1 MALGNTYFDLLIGG
15 VKRLFYLIY
24 NLFDDWILPKP
35 PVEPEWKIWK
45 WGGKTYD
52 TRSVNPNIFSSGSIN
67 NYTVPKVDSNWS
79 QVPTAIYDNLIS
91 HNTNSNSWT
100 NSLYNILWYT
110 GITVVTLSVGFLAYS
125 IYTDPGIITKHIPF
139 RSHGNAPINPADAP
153 DININDNRTNP
164 ISLLFENTI
173 GLYNSYRGML
183 NILNPFYWLSGNTT
197 NIEFDAFLASQANP
211 QTYNSRYYP
220 FTIHN
225 PHDSWLTKL
234 RFSVFGESDTER
246 LLRGN
251 RERVCRDAIDNL
263 FLNSS
268 QNIPEGSYL
277 RQSVA
282 GTGVNTPLHGSVL
295 GETVNELNV
304 KNAFA
309 RANIPLDTSAL
320 PDAASD
326 WSDHKPDRSIPVDKG
341 KAPMTNV
348 ETVSESDESSNVS
361 DHITP
366 ENPAVSAEDAKLQ
379 DKVDNLK

>member
-1 MALGNTYFDLLIGG
+1 M
-15 VKRLFYLIY
+15 
-24 NLFDDWILPKP
+24 
-35 PVEPEWKIWK
+35 
-45 WGGKTYD
+45 
-52 TRSVNPNIFSSGSIN
+52 
-67 NYTVPKVDSNWS
+67 
-79 QVPTAIYDNLIS
+79 PTAIYDNLIS

-348 ETVSESDESSNVS
+348 ETVSESDESYESSNVS